1 MNQNHPIH
9 AQPRCGKLRYIT
21 AHDADEH
28 AHNLTNWQQE
38 YDQVSRGAFEGSI
51 KELQLNGI
59 QVFKEYTSQSV
70 FQRCKVWSDSLWIGL
85 PESKPE
91 QSRINGHHLQPD
103 QVMCRPGDVDF
114 SLMTPSQFTIF
125 GIVIDQSLLRS
136 LTGANVSALHD
147 FALSECISLQAKTHN
162 NLHYLLQRLLM
173 RPHDGI
179 PEKVCHDLLL
189 LALHDVLTSE
199 AKSYVPPTSLKRRN
213 QIVDR
218 TMQYLKLHHDEPVTI
233 TELCELTCVSRRTLQ
248 YSFESV
254 LGISPAHFLRI
265 SRLNGARRS
274 LRVASEQN
282 GIADI
287 AAQWGFW
294 HLSQFAKDY
303 KQLFGELPSETKQGV
318 TKLR

>member
-1 MNQNHPIH
+1 MNQNQLTH
-9 AQPRCGKLRYIT
+9 AHSRCGKIRHIT

-38 YDQVSRGAFEGSI
+38 YDQVSPGAFEGSI

-59 QVFKEYTSQSV
+59 QVFKEFTSQSV
-70 FQRCKVWSDSLWIGL
+70 FQKCNVWSDSLWIGL

-91 QSRINGHHLQPD
+91 QSRINGHHLQSH
-103 QVMCRPGDVDF
+103 QVMCRPGDIDF
-114 SLMTPSQFTIF
+114 SLMTPSQFNIF
-125 GIVIDQSLLRS
+125 GIVIDQSLLS
-136 LTGANVSALHD
+136 NIEDSDYSSAQQ
-147 FALSECISLQAKTHN
+147 FSLSECISLKAKTYN

-173 RPHDGI
+173 HPHDGI

-189 LALHDVLTSE
+189 LALHDVLTPES
-199 AKSYVPPTSLKRRN
+199 VNCLPPTSLKRRN
-213 QIVDR
+213 QIVDL
-218 TMQYLKLHHDEPVTI
+218 TLHYLKQHHDEPVTV
-233 TELCELTCVSRRTLQ
+233 TELCTLACVSRRTLQ

-274 LRVASEQN
+274 LRQATEQDC
-282 GIADI
+282 IADV

-303 KQLFGELPSETKQGV
+303 KQLFGELPSETKHLYSTV
-318 TKLR
+318 N